1 MTYKDHW
8 CSDLQLRIYTGAMTV
23 YTNLML
29 VHQFSCVP
37 YKALKFCNYL
47 LDTKVSHQAVVS
59 FMPLKS
65 TVALRYL
72 ETFKVPAKSIDEPLT
87 IVTELVY
94 AASTLVV
101 TYTTGYLSWCSSC
114 VQNGGK
120 WAV

>member
-87 IVTELVY
+87 IVTELVK
-94 AASTLVV
+94 ATAVSLHFTPVCR
-101 TYTTGYLSWCSSC
+101 YLESCSSLALAKRKL
-114 VQNGGK
+114 N
-120 WAV
+120 